1 MTMIKNRCVNNLKIA
16 SIIQVIVIAAIAAIK
31 TTNMI
36 EEKDPIVKNKEKSS
50 MIRIETKI
58 V

>member
-1 MTMIKNRCVNNLKIA
+1 MIKNRCVNNLKIA
-16 SIIQVIVIAAIAAIK
+16 SIIQVTVIAAIAAIK